1 MRDLLARLRLRSG
14 TVSLAGRTVHI
25 VDVKP
30 KNAFGL
36 FLHRK
41 NEIQLAPGRPDRE
54 TLFTLCHELGHFR
67 AHARSRRTV
76 DYDRALYTYQQWV
89 ADLECKVRNSGAF
102 LSIKSGDPVPAETRK
117 MVWEREKAK
126 KPNPL
131 SPAERAEIL
140 GEETRAWCFGFA
152 LVSELGG
159 IASGAFVSE
168 ADSALRIYSEDLN
181 LPINRW
187 LPSPCVC
194 GLDDIDKSYIL
205 GLIRF
210 RGHPTKGGYRGKNGK
225 PDEDTTGQAQ
235 LQ

>member
-1 MRDLLARLRLRSG
+1 MRDFFARLRLRSE

-67 AHARSRRTV
+67 AHARSRRTG
-76 DYDRALYTYQQWV
+76 DYDRALYKYQQWV
-89 ADLECKVRNSGAF
+89 ADLECKVRNSDEL
-102 LSIKSGDPVPAETRK
+102 LSIENGDPVPAETRK
-117 MVWEREKAK
+117 TVWEREEAK

-131 SPAERAEIL
+131 SPAERGEIL

-152 LVSELGG
+152 LVSEFGG
-159 IASGAFVSE
+159 VMADEFASA
-168 ADSALRIYSEDLN
+168 ADSALRLYCEDLN
-181 LPINRW
+181 LSVDRW

-194 GLDDIDKSYIL
+194 GLDEMDKSYIREL
-205 GLIRF
+205 VA
-210 RGHPTKGGYRGKNGK
+210 P
-225 PDEDTTGQAQ
+225 
-235 LQ
+235 